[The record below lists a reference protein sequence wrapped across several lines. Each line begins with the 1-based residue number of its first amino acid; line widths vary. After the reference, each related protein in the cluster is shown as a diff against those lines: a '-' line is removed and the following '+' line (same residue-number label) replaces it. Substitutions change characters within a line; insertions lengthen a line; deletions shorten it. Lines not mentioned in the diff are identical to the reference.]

1 MADLEVEAPTQTMQ
15 DSFGARMRQHRERQ
29 GITIA
34 FIADRTKL
42 KASLIEGFERDDIS
56 GWPAG
61 IFRRAWVRAYAEA
74 IGLDPQVVTRE
85 FLELHPEPVVDV
97 EPVMDRP
104 ARLRSLVGSALG
116 LSRRPRVTAPPSPVI
131 TPAIGTSGRA
141 AVAPPPASAPA
152 PSPAPAAD
160 AAESTSPILSGPVS
174 GVVGERRT
182 RRSRRSTDAAVDLLA
197 AADLCTEL
205 GRVEQGDQILPLLRQ
220 AAHVIGARGLIVW
233 IWEPAVGEL
242 RPALVHGYSD
252 RVIAQLPPLRR
263 DADNPTAEAFRSART
278 RTVAGGE
285 GGSAALV
292 VPLLTVAACAGVLAI
307 ELPAGVEQ
315 HAPVCAVATFLAAT
329 LALLLG
335 SAAAEEAPPAD
346 GAAQLASSS
355 LAT

>member
-1 MADLEVEAPTQTMQ
+1 MQ
-15 DSFGARMRQHRERQ
+15 DTFGARMRQHRERQ

-74 IGLDPQVVTRE
+74 VGLDPQVVTRE
-85 FLELHPEPVVDV
+85 FLELHPEPVAEV
-97 EPVMDRP
+97 EPPMDRP

-116 LSRRPRVTAPPSPVI
+116 LSRRPRVTAPASPVI
-131 TPAIGTSGRA
+131 APVIGTSGRA
-141 AVAPPPASAPA
+141 LVSP
-152 PSPAPAAD
+152 PAPASSVTAVEP
-160 AAESTSPILSGPVS
+160 ESTSPILSGPVT

-182 RRSRRSTDAAVDLLA
+182 RRSRRSTDADVDLLA

-220 AAHVIGARGLIVW
+220 AAQVIGARGLIVW
-233 IWEPAVGEL
+233 IWEPAVNEL

-263 DADNPTAEAFRSART
+263 DADNPTAEAFRSACT
-278 RTVAGGE
+278 RTVAGGDE
-285 GGSAALV
+285 GSAALV

-307 ELPAGVEQ
+307 ELPPGVEQ

-335 SAAAEEAPPAD
+335 SAAAEEAQPAAD
-346 GAAQLASSS
+346 GAARQA
-355 LAT
+355 

>member
-1 MADLEVEAPTQTMQ
+1 MQ

-34 FIADRTKL
+34 FVADRTKL
-42 KASLIEGFERDDIS
+42 KASLIDGFERDDIS

-61 IFRRAWVRAYAEA
+61 IFRRAWVRTYAEA

-85 FLELHPEPVVDV
+85 FLELHPEPVVEV
-97 EPVMDRP
+97 EPVMDGP

-116 LSRRPRVTAPPSPVI
+116 LSRRPRVTAPASPV
-131 TPAIGTSGRA
+131 TAPPIGTSGRA
-141 AVAPPPASAPA
+141 SVAPAPPPV
-152 PSPAPAAD
+152 PAAVEP
-160 AAESTSPILSGPVS
+160 ESTSPILSGTVA

-182 RRSRRSTDAAVDLLA
+182 RWTRRSTDAEVDLLA

-220 AAHVIGARGLIVW
+220 AADVIGARGLIVW
-233 IWEPAVGEL
+233 IWEPAANEL

-263 DADNPTAEAFRSART
+263 DADNPTAEAFRSAQT
-278 RTVAGGE
+278 RTVAGSE

-307 ELPAGVEQ
+307 ELPPGVEQ
-315 HAPVCAVATFLAAT
+315 HAPVCAVATFLAGT

-335 SAAAEEAPPAD
+335 TSPDEEAQPAPGSAAQMA
-346 GAAQLASSS
+346 
-355 LAT
+355 